1 MMVSVWIVLV
11 SYILLLPLCISTRN
25 TYEDNKTTKEMIE
38 EAGCPFVSDNQYLV
52 RDVCL
57 LPNYENNQMPVDPG
71 GKVMVNV
78 SLFSALVIEVDEKR
92 SSLTVK
98 LSQFLEWRDSRI
110 RLRKSDT
117 SIVWLSQQHI
127 NDIWH
132 PDLNI
137 HTGNLMTWNSH
148 NVNALYGKLVILKDH
163 FASEKMKNGEKDSN
177 AISASSNDF
186 SLGALKSWTAKLR
199 CVFDFTIYP
208 FDSNE
213 CRFVQFGIEG
223 MNLSLKQVG
232 NRMEWSHKIDGFD
245 IEIKD
250 IGAFETDLI
259 GFNILIKRMVEPY
272 FYQYY
277 LPCMAI
283 VIVSL
288 VSFLIPIS
296 ALPGRIALVV
306 TQFLTLTNIFMHQ
319 IVSRLDLHLS

>member
-1 MMVSVWIVLV
+1 MLSVWIVLV
-11 SYILLLPLCISTRN
+11 SYFLLLPLSIATRN
-25 TYEDNKTTKEMIE
+25 DYEDNKTTKEMIE

-110 RLRKSDT
+110 RLRKSDA
-117 SIVWLSQQHI
+117 SIVWLSQKHI

-163 FASEKMKNGEKDSN
+163 FASDKMKNGEKDSN
-177 AISASSNDF
+177 ATSESSNDF

-319 IVSRLDLHLS
+319 IVSKFNLHLS